1 MGRLAGRRILIT
13 GGASGIGRATA
24 RLFRQEGAQVA
35 VLDRSDNAAKAVA
48 DEIGAVAITCDV
60 SDPASVS
67 AAVAKAAEAMGGL
80 DGVVNAAGI
89 LSETGI
95 ADTSAEVFNRTLA
108 VNLTGTFLVIQA
120 AAPFLQKEGKGT
132 IVNIASGVGL
142 MPTGPGSVAYVAS
155 KGGVVAL
162 TKAVSMELA
171 PAVRVNSVC
180 PGAVETAMTAPHIRT
195 ASGDPNPAITKR
207 YALGRHGQP
216 EELAAAILFLTS
228 DKSSFMTGIALPVDG
243 GRTFH

>member
-1 MGRLAGRRILIT
+1 MARLAGRKIIIT

-24 RLFRQEGAQVA
+24 RLFRREGAAVA
-35 VLDRSDNAAKAVA
+35 ILDRSDNAAKIVA

-60 SDPASVS
+60 SDPASITS
-67 AAVAKAAEAMGGL
+67 AVNKAAEAMGGL

-89 LSETGI
+89 LAETGI
-95 ADTSAEVFNRTLA
+95 ADTTAEVFSRTVA
-108 VNLTGTFLVIQA
+108 VNLTGTFLVIQKA
-120 AAPFLQKEGKGT
+120 GKGT

-162 TKAVSMELA
+162 TKSVAMELS
-171 PAVRVNSVC
+171 PNIRVNSVC
-180 PGAVETAMTAPHIRT
+180 PGAVETAMTAGHIRT
-195 ASGDPNPAITKR
+195 AAGDPNPAITAR
-207 YALGRHGQP
+207 YALGRHAQP

-228 DKSSFMTGIALPVDG
+228 DESSFMTGIALPVDG